1 MQNLSGKVI
10 LITGASSGIGLA
22 SAELMASKGA
32 KVIINY
38 NTNVKGAME
47 AVQRI
52 QEKDGEAI
60 AIQAN
65 VINKEEVNSMVEQA
79 ISSFGTIDVLVNNAG
94 GGIRQ
99 STFMDLSEELWE
111 ETFKLN
117 VNSVLLCSQ
126 AVLRHMIPKKGG
138 KIINVSSAAA
148 RIGGAGESIHYAS
161 AKGAI
166 NTMTIGMSRELIEY
180 GIIVNGVAPG
190 MVETPFHDKF
200 APGDNRLER
209 MASSVPIKRAATPME
224 IAEVIAFLSSAAS
237 NYILGEIMNVSGG
250 R

>member
-1 MQNLSGKVI
+1 MHSLSGKVI

-22 SAELMASKGA
+22 TAELMASKGA

-38 NTNVKGAME
+38 NSNVKGAME
-47 AVQRI
+47 AIQRI
-52 QEKDGEAI
+52 QEKDGDAI
-60 AIQAN
+60 AIQAD
-65 VINKEEVNSMVEQA
+65 VINKEEVNSMIEQA

-99 STFMDLSEELWE
+99 STFMDMSEELWE

-200 APGDNRLER
+200 APGDNRLKR

-224 IAEVIAFLSSAAS
+224 IAEVIAFLSSESS
-237 NYILGEIMNVSGG
+237 NYILGEILNVSGG

>member
-1 MQNLSGKVI
+1 MHNLSGKVI

-52 QEKDGEAI
+52 QEKDGDAI

-65 VINKEEVNSMVEQA
+65 VINKEEVNSMVDQA
-79 ISSFGTIDVLVNNAG
+79 ISSFGTIDVLINNAG

-166 NTMTIGMSRELIEY
+166 NTMTIGMSKELIEY

-190 MVETPFHDKF
+190 MVETPFHEKF

-224 IAEVIAFLSSAAS
+224 IAEVIAFLSSDAS
-237 NYILGEIMNVSGG
+237 NYILGEIINVSGG

>member
-1 MQNLSGKVI
+1 MHNLSGKVI
-10 LITGASSGIGLA
+10 LVTGASSGIGLA
-22 SAELMASKGA
+22 TAELMASKGA
-32 KVIINY
+32 NVIINY
-38 NTNVKGAME
+38 HSNVKGARE

-52 QEKDGEAI
+52 QEKGGEAI
-60 AIQAN
+60 AIQAD
-65 VINKEEVNSMVEQA
+65 VRNKEEVDSMVEQA
-79 ISSFGTIDVLVNNAG
+79 ISSLGTIHVLVNNAG
-94 GGIRQ
+94 GGVRQ
-99 STFMDLSEELWE
+99 STFMDMSEELWE

-117 VNSVLLCSQ
+117 VNSVLFCSQ

-166 NTMTIGMSRELIEY
+166 NTMTIGMSRELIDY

-190 MVETPFHDKF
+190 MVETPFHVKF
-200 APGDNRLER
+200 APDDNRLER

-224 IAEVIAFLSSAAS
+224 IAEVIAFLSSDAS
-237 NYILGEIMNVSGG
+237 NYILGEIINVSGG

>member
-1 MQNLSGKVI
+1 MHNLSGKVI
-10 LITGASSGIGLA
+10 LVTGASSGIGLA
-22 SAELMASKGA
+22 TVELMASKGA

-38 NTNVKGAME
+38 HSNVEGAKE

-52 QEKDGEAI
+52 QKNNGEAI
-60 AIQAN
+60 AIQAD
-65 VINKEEVNSMVEQA
+65 VINKEEVDSMVEQA

-99 STFMDLSEELWE
+99 STFMDMSEELWE

-126 AVLRHMIPKKGG
+126 AVLKYMIPKKSG

-209 MASSVPIKRAATPME
+209 MTSSVPIKRAATPME
-224 IAEVIAFLSSAAS
+224 IAGVIAFLSSDAS

>member
-1 MQNLSGKVI
+1 MHNLSGKVI
-10 LITGASSGIGLA
+10 LVTGASSGIGLA
-22 SAELMASKGA
+22 TAELMASKGA

-38 NTNVKGAME
+38 HSNVKGAME
-47 AVQRI
+47 AVQCI
-52 QEKDGEAI
+52 QEKGGEAI
-60 AIQAN
+60 AIQAD
-65 VINKEEVNSMVEQA
+65 VRNKEEVDSMVEQA
-79 ISSFGTIDVLVNNAG
+79 ISSFGTIHVLINNAG
-94 GGIRQ
+94 GGVRQ
-99 STFMDLSEELWE
+99 STFMDMSKELWE

-117 VNSVLLCSQ
+117 VNSILFCSQ

-166 NTMTIGMSRELIEY
+166 NTMTIGMSRELINY

-200 APGDNRLER
+200 APDDNRLER

-224 IAEVIAFLSSAAS
+224 IAEVIAFLSSDAS
-237 NYILGEIMNVSGG
+237 NYILGEIINVSGG

>member
-1 MQNLSGKVI
+1 MHNLSGKVI

-22 SAELMASKGA
+22 TAELMASKGA

-38 NTNVKGAME
+38 NSNVKGAME

-52 QEKDGEAI
+52 QEKDGDAI
-60 AIQAN
+60 AIQAD

-99 STFMDLSEELWE
+99 STFMNMSEELWE

-166 NTMTIGMSRELIEY
+166 NTMTIGMSRELIEH

-200 APGDNRLER
+200 ASGDNRLKR

-224 IAEVIAFLSSAAS
+224 IAEVIAFLSSDAS

>member
-1 MQNLSGKVI
+1 MHNLSGKVI
-10 LITGASSGIGLA
+10 LVTGASSGIGLA
-22 SAELMASKGA
+22 TAELMASKGA

-38 NTNVKGAME
+38 HSNVKGAIE

-60 AIQAN
+60 AIQAD
-65 VINKEEVNSMVEQA
+65 VINKEEVDSMVEQA

-99 STFMDLSEELWE
+99 STFMDMSEELWE

-126 AVLRHMIPKKGG
+126 AVLKYMIPKKSG

-224 IAEVIAFLSSAAS
+224 IAEVIAFLSSDAS

>member
-1 MQNLSGKVI
+1 MHNLSGKVI
-10 LITGASSGIGLA
+10 LVTGASSGIGLA
-22 SAELMASKGA
+22 TAELMASKGA

-38 NTNVKGAME
+38 HSNVNGARE

-52 QEKDGEAI
+52 QKKGGEAI
-60 AIQAN
+60 AIQAD
-65 VINKEEVNSMVEQA
+65 VRNKEEVDSMVEQA
-79 ISSFGTIDVLVNNAG
+79 ISSFGTIHVLVNNAG
-94 GGIRQ
+94 GGVRQ
-99 STFMDLSEELWE
+99 STFMDMSEELWE

-117 VNSVLLCSQ
+117 VNSVLFCSQ
-126 AVLRHMIPKKGG
+126 AVLRHMIPKKDG

-166 NTMTIGMSRELIEY
+166 NTMTIGMSKELIDY

-190 MVETPFHDKF
+190 MVETPFHVKF
-200 APGDNRLER
+200 APDDNRLER

-224 IAEVIAFLSSAAS
+224 IAEVIVFLSSDAS
-237 NYILGEIMNVSGG
+237 NYILGEIINVSGG

>member
-1 MQNLSGKVI
+1 MHNLSGKVI
-10 LITGASSGIGLA
+10 LVTGASSGIGLA
-22 SAELMASKGA
+22 TAELMASKGA

-38 NTNVKGAME
+38 HSNVEGAKE

-52 QEKDGEAI
+52 QKNNGEAI
-60 AIQAN
+60 AIQAD
-65 VINKEEVNSMVEQA
+65 VINKEEVDSMVEQA

-99 STFMDLSEELWE
+99 STFMDMSEKLWE
-111 ETFKLN
+111 ETFQLN

-126 AVLRHMIPKKGG
+126 AVLKYMIPKKSG

-224 IAEVIAFLSSAAS
+224 IAEVIAFLSSDAS
-237 NYILGEIMNVSGG
+237 NYILGEIINVSGG

>member
-1 MQNLSGKVI
+1 MHNLSGKVI

-22 SAELMASKGA
+22 TAELLASKGA

-38 NTNVKGAME
+38 HSNVSGATE

-52 QEKDGEAI
+52 LENDGKAI
-60 AIQAN
+60 AIQAD
-65 VINKEEVNSMVEQA
+65 VMNKEEVNTMVEQA
-79 ISSFGTIDVLVNNAG
+79 ISSFGKIDVLVNNAG
-94 GGIRQ
+94 GGLRQ
-99 STFMDLSEELWE
+99 STFMGMSEELWE

-117 VNSVLLCSQ
+117 VTSVLLCSQ
-126 AVLRHMIPKKGG
+126 AVLRHMIPKKSG

-166 NTMTIGMSRELIEY
+166 NTMTIGMSRELIDN

-209 MASSVPIKRAATPME
+209 MASTVPIKRAATPME
-224 IAEVIAFLSSAAS
+224 IAEVIAFLSSDAS
-237 NYILGEIMNVSGG
+237 NYILGEIINVSGG

>member
-1 MQNLSGKVI
+1 MHNLSGKVI
-10 LITGASSGIGLA
+10 LVTGASSGIGLA
-22 SAELMASKGA
+22 TAELMASKGA

-38 NTNVKGAME
+38 HSNVKGARE

-52 QEKDGEAI
+52 QEKGGEAI
-60 AIQAN
+60 SIQAD
-65 VINKEEVNSMVEQA
+65 VRNKEEVDSMVEQA
-79 ISSFGTIDVLVNNAG
+79 ISSFGTIHVLVNNAG
-94 GGIRQ
+94 GGVRQ
-99 STFMDLSEELWE
+99 STFMDMSEELWE

-117 VNSVLLCSQ
+117 VNSVLFCSQ

-166 NTMTIGMSRELIEY
+166 NTMTIGMSKELIDY

-190 MVETPFHDKF
+190 MVETPFHVKF
-200 APGDNRLER
+200 APDDNRLER

-224 IAEVIAFLSSAAS
+224 IAEVIVFLSSDAS
-237 NYILGEIMNVSGG
+237 NYILGEIINVSGG

>member
-1 MQNLSGKVI
+1 MHNLSGKVI
-10 LITGASSGIGLA
+10 LVTGASSGIGLA
-22 SAELMASKGA
+22 TAELMASKGA

-38 NTNVKGAME
+38 HSNVKGAME

-52 QEKDGEAI
+52 QEKGGEAI
-60 AIQAN
+60 AIQAD
-65 VINKEEVNSMVEQA
+65 VRNKEEVDSMVDQA
-79 ISSFGTIDVLVNNAG
+79 ISSFGTIHVLVNNAG
-94 GGIRQ
+94 GGVRQ
-99 STFMDLSEELWE
+99 STFMDMSEELWE

-117 VNSVLLCSQ
+117 VNSVLFCSQ

-166 NTMTIGMSRELIEY
+166 NTMTIGMSRELIDY

-200 APGDNRLER
+200 APDDNRLER

-224 IAEVIAFLSSAAS
+224 IAEVIAFLSSDAS
-237 NYILGEIMNVSGG
+237 NYILGEIINVSGG

>member
-1 MQNLSGKVI
+1 MHNLSGKVI

-22 SAELMASKGA
+22 TAELLASKGA

-38 NTNVKGAME
+38 HSNVSGATE

-52 QEKDGEAI
+52 LENDGKAI
-60 AIQAN
+60 AIQAD
-65 VINKEEVNSMVEQA
+65 VMNKEEVNTMVEQA
-79 ISSFGTIDVLVNNAG
+79 ISSFGKIDVLVNNAG
-94 GGIRQ
+94 GGLRQ
-99 STFMDLSEELWE
+99 STFMDMSEELWE

-117 VNSVLLCSQ
+117 VTSVLLCSQ
-126 AVLRHMIPKKGG
+126 AVLRHMIPKKSW

-166 NTMTIGMSRELIEY
+166 NTMTIGMSRELIDN

-209 MASSVPIKRAATPME
+209 MASTVPIKRAATPME
-224 IAEVIAFLSSAAS
+224 IAEVIAFLSSDAS
-237 NYILGEIMNVSGG
+237 NYILGEIINVSGG

>member
-1 MQNLSGKVI
+1 MHNLSGKVI
-10 LITGASSGIGLA
+10 LVTGASSGIGLA
-22 SAELMASKGA
+22 TAELMASKGA

-38 NTNVKGAME
+38 HSNVNGARE

-52 QEKDGEAI
+52 QKKGGEAI
-60 AIQAN
+60 AIQAD
-65 VINKEEVNSMVEQA
+65 VRNKEEVDSMVEQA
-79 ISSFGTIDVLVNNAG
+79 ISSLGTIHVLVNNAG
-94 GGIRQ
+94 GGVRQ
-99 STFMDLSEELWE
+99 STFMDMSEELWE

-117 VNSVLLCSQ
+117 VNSVLFCSQ
-126 AVLRHMIPKKGG
+126 AVLRHMIPKKDG

-166 NTMTIGMSRELIEY
+166 NTMTIGMSRELIDY

-190 MVETPFHDKF
+190 MVETPFHVKF
-200 APGDNRLER
+200 APDDNRLER

-224 IAEVIAFLSSAAS
+224 IAEVIAFLSSDAS
-237 NYILGEIMNVSGG
+237 NYILGEIINVSGG